1 MKRIICVSFLT
12 FSISAQAAWY
22 ENWSARPAW
31 PEPISFAA
39 GSAATLTS
47 LALRKPLVNDFHRYE
62 STRKPLGHLSKF
74 GDLSGQG
81 LPNALYAGGM
91 IAASYFGADM
101 AGKYAQNMIA
111 TTAEAVLITT
121 VAKYIIREERPD
133 SARRESFPSGHT
145 TSAFAFAS
153 VVGVEHGWRWG
164 VPAYALAAFAGWSR
178 INDNKHYL
186 HDVLAGATVGI
197 STGLGIY
204 YARERRAN
212 GGAEYRILPLPLEEG
227 GGVLFEA
234 RF

>member
-1 MKRIICVSFLT
+1 MKRFTFAVFLT
-12 FSISAQAAWY
+12 FSIPAQAAWY

-31 PEPISFAA
+31 PEPISFAS
-39 GSAATLTS
+39 GSAATLTA
-47 LALRKPLVNDFHRYE
+47 LALRKPLVNDFQRDQ
-62 STRKPLGHLSKF
+62 STRKPLGNFAEF

-91 IAASYFGADM
+91 IVASYFGTDLS
-101 AGKYAQNMIA
+101 GPRAQMMIM

-121 VAKYIIREERPD
+121 VLKYTIRQERPD
-133 SARRESFPSGHT
+133 STQRNSFPSGHS

-153 VVGVEHGWRWG
+153 VVGAEHGWRWG
-164 VPAYALAAFAGWSR
+164 VPAYLLAGFAGWSR

-204 YARERRAN
+204 YARERRAA
-212 GGAEYRILPLPLEEG
+212 GGADYRILPLPIDDG
-227 GGVLFEA
+227 GGLLLEA
-234 RF
+234 RW